1 MSIMIRIVIH
11 FLLAAALTGCT
22 LSPANHGANDAPG
35 TVPIVPLTSQR
46 PLVGLVL
53 GAGGARGFAHVGVIK
68 ALEAE
73 GIVADIVVGASS
85 GALVASLYAGGLRA
99 AELEE
104 LALKLEDDDLL
115 DYTIF
120 GPGVIQG
127 ARLQDFINS
136 TLRARPI
143 EALDKAFATVAVDSA
158 SGRLAVFNRGNTGI
172 AVRAS
177 ASIPRVFWPVIINNV
192 EYVDGGL
199 VSRVPASLA
208 REMGADVVIAVDIS
222 RAPVAEAQTADV
234 VIRPLTIRSR
244 INDFKHKHANIAA
257 GEEAARRAAG
267 RIKEQIVRVAAA
279 KSPAAPVHDALAQ

>member
-104 LALKLEDDDLL
+104 LA
-115 DYTIF
+115 
-120 GPGVIQG
+120 
-127 ARLQDFINS
+127 
-136 TLRARPI
+136 
-143 EALDKAFATVAVDSA
+143 
-158 SGRLAVFNRGNTGI
+158 
-172 AVRAS
+172 
-177 ASIPRVFWPVIINNV
+177 
-192 EYVDGGL
+192 
-199 VSRVPASLA
+199 
-208 REMGADVVIAVDIS
+208 
-222 RAPVAEAQTADV
+222 
-234 VIRPLTIRSR
+234 
-244 INDFKHKHANIAA
+244 
-257 GEEAARRAAG
+257 
-267 RIKEQIVRVAAA
+267 
-279 KSPAAPVHDALAQ
+279 